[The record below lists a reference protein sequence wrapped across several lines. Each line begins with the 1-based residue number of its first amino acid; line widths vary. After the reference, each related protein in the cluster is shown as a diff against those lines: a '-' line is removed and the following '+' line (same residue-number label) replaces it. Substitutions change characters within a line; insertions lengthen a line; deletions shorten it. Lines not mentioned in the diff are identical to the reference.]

1 MTVLFTLLKKE
12 WLLAIR
18 QLHDLLQP
26 LFFVLILVTL
36 FPLAIGVDATL
47 LKRIASGIIWIAVLL
62 SILLTSEKCY
72 KSDFEDGSLTQWFLS
87 GHTPLMLIGA
97 KAIVQWAV
105 QILPLLL
112 ALPLFAAFY
121 GLSWQIALQLALTL
135 IIGSPSLLLLGM
147 LGSALTLSVA
157 RGGMLLIVI
166 ILPLYIPTLIFAL
179 SAVSSYAD
187 GFSNVGQLSI
197 LGAIFLLTLAVVPL
211 AIVAAIRVSLGEG

>member
-1 MTVLFTLLKKE
+1 MTVLLTLLKKE

-18 QLHDLLQP
+18 QLHNLLQP

-36 FPLAIGVDATL
+36 FPLAIGVDEAL
-47 LKRIASGIIWIAVLL
+47 LKRIAAGIIWIAVLL

-87 GHTPLMLIGA
+87 GHSPLMLVGA
-97 KAIVQWAV
+97 KAITQWAV

-112 ALPLFAAFY
+112 ALPLFGAFY
-121 GLSWQIALQLALTL
+121 GLSWQMVLQLALTL

-197 LGAIFLLTLAVVPL
+197 LGAIFLLTVAVVPL
-211 AIVAAIRVSLGEG
+211 AIGAAIRVSLAEA